1 MTRIHCFAVRIAG
14 PLTGSS
20 SGQYALRRLV
30 LLVPQAW
37 LTVSLLFLL
46 FRLVP
51 GDPAALI
58 AGPGGTQAQIDRL
71 RHELG
76 LAAPLWSQYLAFLGD
91 LLRGDLGPSL
101 SFGRP
106 VGAVIASRIGP
117 TLALMAASLALTVV
131 LALPAGILAAGRPLG
146 ALSQGITAA
155 TILLL
160 SVPNFL
166 VGLLLMDLLVVRL
179 GWLPAA
185 GTAGLAFLVMP
196 ALAVAARLVALVSRT
211 TRASVVESLGE
222 DYMRTAR
229 AKGLGSAALL
239 FRHALRPALVPIV
252 TMLGLQAGYLLGG
265 SVVIETL
272 FAYQGLGQAMINAVS
287 MRDYFLVQ
295 GIALVYVAGFLLLN
309 LLVDLS
315 YGLVDPRTRYR

>member
-1 MTRIHCFAVRIAG
+1 
-14 PLTGSS
+14 
-20 SGQYALRRLV
+20 
-30 LLVPQAW
+30 VPQAW

-51 GDPAALI
+51 GDPATLI

-71 RHELG
+71 RADLG
-76 LAAPLWSQYLAFLGD
+76 LDAPLAAQYLAFLRD

-106 VGAVIASRIGP
+106 VATVVATRIGP
-117 TLALMAASLALTVV
+117 TLALMAASIGLTVAV
-131 LALPAGILAAGRPLG
+131 AVPAGILAAVRPLG
-146 ALSQGITAA
+146 LTSQGVMGA

-166 VGLLLMDLLVVRL
+166 VGLLLMDLFVVRL

-185 GTAGLAFLVMP
+185 GTGGLAFLVMP
-196 ALAVAARLVALVSRT
+196 TLAVAARLVALVSRT
-211 TRASVVESLGE
+211 TRASVVEVLGE
-222 DYMRTAR
+222 DYLRTAR
-229 AKGLGSAALL
+229 AKGLGAAPLL

-252 TMLGLQAGYLLGG
+252 TMIGLQAGYLLGG

-272 FAYQGLGQAMINAVS
+272 FAYQGLGQAMINAVA

-295 GIALVYVAGFLLLN
+295 GIALVYVVGFLLLN

-315 YGLVDPRTRYR
+315 YALVDPRIRYG

>member
-1 MTRIHCFAVRIAG
+1 M
-14 PLTGSS
+14 
-20 SGQYALRRLV
+20 GQYALRRLG

-71 RHELG
+71 RQELG

-117 TLALMAASLALTVV
+117 TLALMAASLGLTVA
-131 LALPAGILAAGRPLG
+131 LALPAGILAAVRPLG
-146 ALSQGITAA
+146 AVSQGITAA

-185 GTAGLAFLVMP
+185 GTGGLAFLVMP
-196 ALAVAARLVALVSRT
+196 SLAVAARLVALVSRT

-229 AKGLGSAALL
+229 AKGLAAAALL

-315 YGLVDPRTRYR
+315 YGLVDPRIRYR

>member
-1 MTRIHCFAVRIAG
+1 M
-14 PLTGSS
+14 
-20 SGQYALRRLV
+20 RRLG

-58 AGPGGTQAQIDRL
+58 AGPGGTQAQIDRI
-71 RHELG
+71 RADLG
-76 LAAPLWSQYLAFLGD
+76 FDQPLWVQYLAFLRD
-91 LLRGDLGPSL
+91 LLRGDLGASL
-101 SFGRP
+101 AFGRP
-106 VGAVIASRIGP
+106 AASVIATRIGP
-117 TLALMAASLALTVV
+117 TLALMATSLALTVV
-131 LALPAGILAAGRPLG
+131 VAVPAGLVAAVRPLSLG
-146 ALSQGITAA
+146 SQGVMAA

-166 VGLLLMDLLVVRL
+166 VGLLLMDLFVIKL

-185 GTAGLAFLVMP
+185 GTGGLAFLVMP
-196 ALAVAARLVALVSRT
+196 TLAIAARLVALVSRT
-211 TRASVVESLGE
+211 TRASVVEVLGE
-222 DYMRTAR
+222 DYLRTAR
-229 AKGLGSAALL
+229 AKGLGGTAVLL
-239 FRHALRPALVPIV
+239 RHGLRPALIPIV

-265 SVVIETL
+265 SIVIETL

-295 GIALVYVAGFLLLN
+295 GIALVYVVGFLLLN
-309 LLVDLS
+309 LAVDLS
-315 YGLVDPRTRYR
+315 YALFDPRIRYA

>member
-1 MTRIHCFAVRIAG
+1 
-14 PLTGSS
+14 
-20 SGQYALRRLV
+20 
-30 LLVPQAW
+30 
-37 LTVSLLFLL
+37 
-46 FRLVP
+46 
-51 GDPAALI
+51 
-58 AGPGGTQAQIDRL
+58 
-71 RHELG
+71 
-76 LAAPLWSQYLAFLGD
+76 
-91 LLRGDLGPSL
+91 
-101 SFGRP
+101 
-106 VGAVIASRIGP
+106 
-117 TLALMAASLALTVV
+117 MAASLALTVT
-131 LALPAGILAAGRPLG
+131 LALPAGILAAVRPLG
-146 ALSQGITAA
+146 ALSQGVTAA

-185 GTAGLAFLVMP
+185 GTGGLAFLVMP
-196 ALAVAARLVALVSRT
+196 SLAVAARLVALVSRT

-229 AKGLGSAALL
+229 AKGLGTAALF

-315 YGLVDPRTRYR
+315 YGLVDPRIRYR